1 HRRPS
6 VGGLGHDVHLGR
18 LPREGLAGMEEARR
32 CGRVRELAGG
42 RRFLSHAIVVLCL
55 IAVLLAL
62 IPLALVLFYVI
73 QQGVRSLNWAFFTHM
88 PAPVGESGGG
98 MANAI
103 VGSLMITGLAA
114 LMAIPTGV
122 TAGIY

>member
-1 HRRPS
+1 MRDRW
-6 VGGLGHDVHLGR
+6 
-18 LPREGLAGMEEARR
+18 
-32 CGRVRELAGG
+32 

-122 TAGIY
+122 IVAGALLAGASIWIGRRRARM